1 MGHFLSFSST
11 VIPKEISWG
20 FCYEGREKKVSS
32 STHTVCF
39 WKKKHSSSNNSIQKK
54 SRFAKATFMHFLKTF
69 FLWLL
74 NWLSSPPPTHLLKL
88 SFKGFKVIFNLPRC
102 RKVDRFFHGPLHNEP
117 SDWSKN
123 GPNDH
128 KSPPKILEWKQSGN
142 DQHPNKCTSLK
153 WKKVWIFISNLCFLL
168 WEFFS
173 LHFPSKMHLCFQAIS
188 TRQNCIYSRSL
199 SFER

>member
-1 MGHFLSFSST
+1 MRHFLSFFKHCDT
-11 VIPKEISWG
+11 QGNFLGILLWRQGE
-20 FCYEGREKKVSS
+20 KVSS

-117 SDWSKN
+117 SYWSKN

-153 WKKVWIFISNLCFLL
+153 W
-168 WEFFS
+168 
-173 LHFPSKMHLCFQAIS
+173 
-188 TRQNCIYSRSL
+188 
-199 SFER
+199 